1 MAIPICFFQGL
12 LSLIDVMLEI
22 PMPAGWKEFR
32 RPGDQA
38 CFVGRRQP
46 APVVSTHACH
56 AGDWQALSEL
66 SPKLHLSERDVSGPA
81 GMPWSGRGGLVR
93 RRTSTTGHGPS
104 GGKLKLL
111 CPCAGARAWLPF
123 KCSQRPCFLAGP
135 QRSLAPGAKRLKSF
149 TTEFQPNLIFAR
161 SATGAK
167 RSALQRS
174 GYFEEFRVSL
184 RADNKLR
191 FKKEIN
197 KI

>member
-1 MAIPICFFQGL
+1 MRLGL
-12 LSLIDVMLEI
+12 EVLCGALLYQLML
-22 PMPAGWKEFR
+22 ASS
-32 RPGDQA
+32 
-38 CFVGRRQP
+38 
-46 APVVSTHACH
+46 PV
-56 AGDWQALSEL
+56 DWQAVSEL
-66 SPKLHLSERDVSGPA
+66 SPKLHLPESDVSEA
-81 GMPWSGRGGLVR
+81 YWNAMEWARRVVR
-93 RRTSTTGHGPS
+93 RRASTTGHGPS

-111 CPCAGARAWLPF
+111 CPCASGRASLPF

-184 RADNKLR
+184 RADK
-191 FKKEIN
+191 
-197 KI
+197 